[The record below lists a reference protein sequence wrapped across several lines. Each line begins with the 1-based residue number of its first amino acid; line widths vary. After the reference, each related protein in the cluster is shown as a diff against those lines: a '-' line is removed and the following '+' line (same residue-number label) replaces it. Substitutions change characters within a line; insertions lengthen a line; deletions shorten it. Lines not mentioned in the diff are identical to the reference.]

1 MIVIEGTVR
10 IPPAR
15 LEDARPVMEQMI
27 RASRAEAGCL
37 DYAYSV
43 DVLDPGLIRVSERW
57 ESRSLALPTGRCAS
71 MRQSPSQS
79 ERNPG
84 PEANLS
90 REPCLLAKALV

>member
-57 ESRSLALPTGRCAS
+57 DSRDALAAHFKTAHMATWRSFFPQLGITDRSLRLYEA
-71 MRQSPSQS
+71 
-79 ERNPG
+79 E
-84 PEANLS
+84 PE
-90 REPCLLAKALV
+90 PI

>member
-10 IPPAR
+10 IPPDR
-15 LEDARPVMEQMI
+15 LEEARPVMEQMI

-57 ESRSLALPTGRCAS
+57 QDRDALAAHFKTAHMATWRSFFPQLGISDRSLRLYEAK
-71 MRQSPSQS
+71 
-79 ERNPG
+79 
-84 PEANLS
+84 PE
-90 REPCLLAKALV
+90 PI